1 MYIAKDGR
9 KFMNKFAG
17 KRYDAQHSEQT
28 TPRVGELAARL
39 SHPKGL
45 AGADAEAK
53 AAEQQ
58 LKEVIEQQSP
68 QRETFS
74 KVESVI
80 KPLSPEWIHQEAVR
94 MFPSKFEGGQ

>member
-9 KFMNKFAG
+9 KFMNKFVG

-94 MFPSKFEGGQ
+94 LFPSKFEGGQ

>member
-9 KFMNKFAG
+9 KFMNKFVG
-17 KRYDAQHSEQT
+17 KRYDQEHSEQT
-28 TPRVGELAARL
+28 ALGELAARL

-94 MFPSKFEGGQ
+94 LFPSKFEGGQ